1 MPSTSFR
8 RAATAAAVAVAAV
21 LAALPTSPAQAAE
34 YNSIFPQGWDKS
46 MRSRMFMRIGYV
58 STFTR
63 TKAEDARDITGF
75 VTSRA
80 DLDKAFDTG
89 VQIGTACAAGTGVAA
104 DCLRYGD
111 SGIVNLRDQ
120 QGNLTGVIDDS
131 GSYYRLFQSV
141 LNSVGFDADGVGGIG
156 TPAGIKVRAQKQ
168 VGTPALS
175 VGYWLDEER
184 NWLIEGF
191 VLAKPLSIKLYGEG
205 KRPDGTPNSLNG
217 KELVTTKMLPP
228 LVIGSYNFG
237 SPKWPVRPYVGLG
250 VMYAVFF
257 DAKTTAFFDEYQGGK
272 TTVSTRSTFGAG
284 PFVGLQSPIT
294 DDWHVNVSVGQIGLR
309 TTSRLVT
316 SNTTIKSGA
325 AVLSDLT
332 PGLVEAIQTG
342 DAPDIASNLGAGN
355 TGLTTL
361 LTELVARNKGQA
373 NLGSFVREQKAK
385 INTTI
390 INISVGRSF

>member
-21 LAALPTSPAQAAE
+21 LAALPTAPAQAAE

-58 STFTR
+58 STFTH

-80 DLDKAFDTG
+80 DLNAAIDVARN
-89 VQIGTACAAGTGVAA
+89 ISRSCAAGSASVSAA
-104 DCLRYGD
+104 DCARYSD
-111 SGIVNLRDQ
+111 VNSIADPTDKVNFAGNQWDLI
-120 QGNLTGVIDDS
+120 QG
-131 GSYYRLFQSV
+131 V
-141 LNSVGFDADGVGGIG
+141 LNGALDDDKVEGIG
-156 TPAGIKVRAQKQ
+156 TPPGIKVRAQKQ

-257 DAKTTAFFDEYQGGK
+257 DAKTTSFFDAYQGGK
-272 TTVSTRSTFGAG
+272 TTVSTRNTFGAG
-284 PFVGLQSPIT
+284 PFVGLQSAIN

-316 SNTTIKSGA
+316 SNTTIRSGS
-325 AVLSDLT
+325 AVLSDLSS
-332 PGLVEAIQTG
+332 GLVQAIDIGDNPNNDLGVVATLGDGKTG
-342 DAPDIASNLGAGN
+342 A
-355 TGLTTL
+355 TTL
-361 LTELVARNKGQA
+361 LTELIARNKGQA

>member
-8 RAATAAAVAVAAV
+8 RAATAAAVAVATVMAV
-21 LAALPTSPAQAAE
+21 LPTKPVQAAE
-34 YNSIFPQGWDKS
+34 YNSIFPAGWDNN

-58 STFTR
+58 SAFTR
-63 TKAEDARDITGF
+63 TKSEDARDITGF

-80 DLDKAFDTG
+80 DLNSAIDTA
-89 VQIGTACAAGTGVAA
+89 VRISADCANAVTPANAA
-104 DCLRYGD
+104 DCARYDDFTGGVYWD
-111 SGIVNLRDQ
+111 AIVRD
-120 QGNLTGVIDDS
+120 I
-131 GSYYRLFQSV
+131 
-141 LNSVGFDADGVGGIG
+141 LNTQGFDADGVAGIG

-175 VGYWLDEER
+175 LGYWLDEER

-237 SPKWPVRPYVGLG
+237 TPKWPVRPYVGLG

-257 DAKTTAFFDEYQGGK
+257 DAKTTSFFDEYQGGK
-272 TTVSTRSTFGAG
+272 TTVSTRNTLGAG
-284 PFVGLQSPIT
+284 PFVGLQSPLN

-316 SNTTIKSGA
+316 SNTTIRSGA
-325 AVLSDLT
+325 DVLKDIT
-332 PGLVEAIQTG
+332 PNMVTAIQAG
-342 DAPDIASNLGAGN
+342 DDLVKNQVGSGTEGA
-355 TGLTTL
+355 TTL
-361 LTELVARNKGQA
+361 LTELVARNRGQA
-373 NLGSFVREQKAK
+373 NLGTYVREQKVR
-385 INTTI
+385 INNTLV
-390 INISVGRSF
+390 NISIGRSF

>member
-21 LAALPTSPAQAAE
+21 LAVLPTAPAQAAE

-63 TKAEDARDITGF
+63 TKSEDARDITGF

-80 DLDKAFDTG
+80 DLNAAIDTAIRISADCGNG
-89 VQIGTACAAGTGVAA
+89 VTPANAA
-104 DCLRYGD
+104 DCARYD
-111 SGIVNLRDQ
+111 DFSGGLYWDAIVRD
-120 QGNLTGVIDDS
+120 
-131 GSYYRLFQSV
+131 V
-141 LNSVGFDADGVGGIG
+141 LNTQGFDADGVAGIG

-205 KRPDGTPNSLNG
+205 KRSDGTPNSLNG
-217 KELVTTKMLPP
+217 KELVTTKLLPP

-237 SPKWPVRPYVGLG
+237 TPKWPVRPYVGLG

-257 DAKTTAFFDEYQGGK
+257 DAKTTSFFDEYQGGK
-272 TTVSTRSTFGAG
+272 TTVSTRNTFGAG
-284 PFVGLQSPIT
+284 PFVGLQGPIS

-316 SNTTIKSGA
+316 SNTTIRSGA
-325 AVLSDLT
+325 DVLKDLS
-332 PGLVEAIQTG
+332 PNLVNAIQIGDDLVKNQVGTG
-342 DAPDIASNLGAGN
+342 IDGA
-355 TGLTTL
+355 TTL
-361 LTELVARNKGQA
+361 LTELVARNRGQA
-373 NLGSFVREQKAK
+373 NLGSYVREQKVR
-385 INTTI
+385 INNTI
-390 INISVGRSF
+390 VNISVGRSF

>member
-8 RAATAAAVAVAAV
+8 RVATAAAVAVAAV
-21 LAALPTSPAQAAE
+21 LATLPTAPAQAAE

-63 TKAEDARDITGF
+63 TKSEDARDITGF

-80 DLDKAFDTG
+80 DLNAAIDSARD
-89 VQIGTACAAGTGVAA
+89 IAAACANGITPTNAA
-104 DCLRYGD
+104 DCNRYD
-111 SGIVNLRDQ
+111 DFSGGLYWDAIVRD
-120 QGNLTGVIDDS
+120 
-131 GSYYRLFQSV
+131 V
-141 LNSVGFDADGVGGIG
+141 LNTQGFDADGVAGIG

-175 VGYWLDEER
+175 VGYWLDEDR

-217 KELVTTKMLPP
+217 KELVTTKLLPP

-237 SPKWPVRPYVGLG
+237 TPKWPVRPYVGLG

-272 TTVSTRSTFGAG
+272 TTVSTRNTFGAG

-294 DDWHVNVSVGQIGLR
+294 DDWHVNLSVGQIGLR

-325 AVLSDLT
+325 DVLKDLT
-332 PGLVEAIQTG
+332 PNLVNAIQAG
-342 DAPDIASNLGAGN
+342 DDLVKNQVG
-355 TGLTTL
+355 TGLDGATTL
-361 LTELVARNKGQA
+361 LTELVARNRGQA
-373 NLGSFVREQKAK
+373 NLGSYVREQKVR
-385 INTTI
+385 INNTI
-390 INISVGRSF
+390 VNISVGRSF

>member
-8 RAATAAAVAVAAV
+8 HAATAAAVAVAAV
-21 LAALPTSPAQAAE
+21 LAALPTSSAQAAE

-58 STFTR
+58 STFTQ

-80 DLDKAFDTG
+80 ELNAAINTARDISADCANG
-89 VQIGTACAAGTGVAA
+89 VTPTNAA
-104 DCLRYGD
+104 DCTRYNDFAGGLYWD
-111 SGIVNLRDQ
+111 GIVRD
-120 QGNLTGVIDDS
+120 
-131 GSYYRLFQSV
+131 V
-141 LNSVGFDADGVGGIG
+141 LNDQGFDADGVAGIG

-175 VGYWLDEER
+175 VGYWLDEDR

-217 KELVTTKMLPP
+217 KELLTTKMLPP

-237 SPKWPVRPYVGLG
+237 TPKWPVRPYVGLG

-272 TTVSTRSTFGAG
+272 TTVSTRNTFGAG

-316 SNTTIKSGA
+316 SNTAIQSGA
-325 AVLSDLT
+325 DVLKDLT
-332 PGLVEAIQTG
+332 PNLVNAIQAG
-342 DAPDIASNLGAGN
+342 DELVKNQVG
-355 TGLTTL
+355 TGLDGATTL
-361 LTELVARNKGQA
+361 LTELVARNKGQD
-373 NLGSFVREQKAK
+373 NLGSFVREQKVR
-385 INTTI
+385 INNTI
-390 INISVGRSF
+390 INISIGRSF